1 MENPVNKPLSRRRF
15 LIMSGAGATTM
26 AFASSA
32 MGREAVNLLDPTNP
46 LVIPQNFKPSIWFTM
61 EANGRTTVH
70 VLRAEIGQHVGTAFA
85 QIVAEELELEWNRVT
100 IDYPEMEA
108 GTRAIYG
115 AQMTGGSYSVHE
127 MFDTLARTAAV
138 ARGILLEA
146 GADLLGADPAD
157 CVARNGNVI
166 DEVYGDTIS
175 YSDILSETTI
185 DYEVYEEDLGAVTLK
200 AREDYRIIG
209 TSVPALD
216 IPEKVDGSARFGIDA
231 YVPNMVY
238 GKIIAPPRRLGAKIV
253 SVNDTAAKDITGY
266 LMTLPI
272 NLPEAGLVS
281 GLVTH
286 TPLVLASSF
295 PAAMR
300 AAEMIE
306 VEWDTT
312 GCSSINSAEIAA
324 EANAMLN
331 DPEQEHEFMRIGDPN
346 SAASDATHK
355 LERFYE
361 TSMIAHVPMEPLSAL
376 AHYSDGKLHLY
387 CGHQFGTMLPETI
400 SLYTGL
406 DAGDIIFHPHLIG
419 GGFGKKIEFEPSIL
433 AAIAATQTK
442 MPVKVIFT
450 REDDMAFAHPRTP
463 TVQRLRGFADADGV
477 LSCTTHDIAC
487 GWMGI
492 YKTGIDFGMIPSFVD
507 GQPTMTEKGLVEGL
521 SILGSDHWYDVPNQ
535 RVSSYRQHSVEKAIP
550 VRAVRSIANNYTL
563 FALESFIDEM
573 AQELERD
580 PLEFRLSMLKALGHN
595 SGPDANHVEK
605 SIWPEWLN
613 YSAYQKSSAVGGA
626 KRLAN
631 VLRIAS
637 GVANYGSK
645 VLPANTAQGIAISG
659 AEERQNPSF
668 TACVAEVHVDPA
680 SAAIDVRKL
689 TIAIDVG
696 VIVNPD
702 GVRSQVEGALLWG
715 LSNAMREKM
724 TVRDGAIAERNFDAY
739 NWQAN
744 VGLPE
749 IDIHLVENGLYPSG
763 VGEPP
768 TSIVAPALANA
779 VARASGIR
787 LRSLPLDRQSL
798 MDQLNA

>member
-1 MENPVNKPLSRRRF
+1 MSNDTKGTLSRRKF
-15 LIMSGAGATTM
+15 LVLSGAGATSM
-26 AFASSA
+26 AFATSA
-32 MGREAVNLLDPTNP
+32 IGREAVNLLDPGNP

-85 QIVAEELELEWNRVT
+85 QIVAEELELDWDRVT
-100 IDYPEMEA
+100 IDYPEMGADTMAEY
-108 GTRAIYG
+108 GTQA
-115 AQMTGGSYSVHE
+115 TGGSYSVHE

-138 ARGILLEA
+138 ARGILVEA

-157 CVARNGNVI
+157 CIARNGQVV
-166 DEVYGDTIS
+166 DEVFGENIS

-185 DYEVYEEDLGAVTLK
+185 DYEVYEEDLGAVKLK

-209 TSVPALD
+209 KSVPALD
-216 IPEKVDGSARFGIDA
+216 IPEKVNGSARFGIDA

-253 SVNDTAAKDITGY
+253 SVDDTAAKDITGY
-266 LMTLPI
+266 LMTMAI
-272 NLPEAGLVS
+272 NLPDEGLVS

-286 TPLVLASSF
+286 TPVVLASSF

-300 AAEMIE
+300 AAEMVE
-306 VEWDTT
+306 VTWDTT
-312 GCSSINSAEIAA
+312 GCSSINSDEIAT
-324 EANAMLN
+324 EAHAMLQA
-331 DPEQEHEFMRIGDPN
+331 PQQAHEFMRIGDPN
-346 SAASDATHK
+346 GAASSATHK

-387 CGHQFGTMLPETI
+387 CGHQFGTMIPGVI

-406 DAGDIIFHPHLIG
+406 KAEDIIFHPHLIG
-419 GGFGKKIEFEPSIL
+419 GGFGKKFEYEPLIL
-433 AAIAATQTK
+433 AAIAAAQTK
-442 MPVKVIFT
+442 MPVKIIFT

-463 TVQRLRGFADADGV
+463 TIQRLRGFSDENGN
-477 LSCTTHDIAC
+477 LSGTTHDIAG
-487 GWMGI
+487 GWMGW
-492 YKTGIDFGMIPSFVD
+492 YQLGFDFAMFPSFID
-507 GQPTMTEKGLVEGL
+507 GKPSVNEKGLVEGL
-521 SILGSDHWYDVPNQ
+521 SVLGSDHWYDVPNQ
-535 RVSSYRQHSVEKAIP
+535 KVCSYRQHSVEKAIP

-573 AQELERD
+573 ALELGRD

-595 SGPDANHVEK
+595 AGPDADHIEK
-605 SIWPEWLN
+605 SHSPKWLN
-613 YSAYQKSSAVGGA
+613 YSAYQKSSAIGGA

-645 VLPANTAQGIAISG
+645 VLPENTAQGIAISG

-668 TACVAEVHVDPA
+668 TACVAEVHVDPD
-680 SAAIDVRKL
+680 SAAIDVRRL
-689 TIAIDVG
+689 TIAIDAG

-702 GVRSQVEGALLWG
+702 GVRSQVEGGLLWG
-715 LSNAMREKM
+715 LSNAMYEKM
-724 TVRDGAIAERNFDAY
+724 TVQAGAIVERNFDSY
-739 NWQAN
+739 SWQAN
-744 VGLPE
+744 RNLPE
-749 IDIHLVENGLYPSG
+749 MDIHLVENGLYPSG
-763 VGEPP
+763 VGEPA
-768 TSIVAPALANA
+768 TSIVAPAIANA
-779 VARASGIR
+779 VAQASGVR

-798 MDQLNA
+798 MDQLSA

>member
-70 VLRAEIGQHVGTAFA
+70 VIRAEIGQHIGTAYA
-85 QIVAEELELEWNRVT
+85 QIVAEELELDWDRVT
-100 IDYPEMEA
+100 IDYPEIDSNTIM
-108 GTRAIYG
+108 TYG
-115 AQMTGGSYSVHE
+115 AQITGGSYSVHE
-127 MFDTLARTAAV
+127 MFDWLARTAAA
-138 ARGILLEA
+138 ARGILVEA

-216 IPEKVDGSARFGIDA
+216 IPEKVNGSARFGIDA

-253 SVNDTAAKDITGY
+253 SINDDDAKNISGY
-266 LMTLPI
+266 LATLPI

-281 GLVTH
+281 GVITH
-286 TPLVLASSF
+286 TPLVIAKSF

-300 AAEMIE
+300 AAEVIK
-306 VEWDTT
+306 VEWDVEGT
-312 GCSSINSAEIAA
+312 SALGSEDIVA
-324 EANAMLN
+324 EARDMLSS
-331 DPEQEHEFMRIGDPN
+331 PTGEHEVLRIGDPG
-346 SAASDATHK
+346 SAETTAEKSY
-355 LERFYE
+355 ERIYE
-361 TSMIAHVPMEPLSAL
+361 TSMVAHVPMEPMSAL
-376 AHYSDGKLHLY
+376 AHFSDGKLHLY
-387 CGHQFGTMLPETI
+387 SGHQYA
-400 SLYTGL
+400 SLSPMFIANYTGL
-406 DAGDIIFHPHLIG
+406 DPQNIIFHPHLIG
-419 GGFGKKIEFEPSIL
+419 GGFGKRGEMEPLIL
-433 AAIAATQTK
+433 SSIAAMK
-442 MPVKVIFT
+442 MEMPVKVIFT

-463 TVQRLRGFADADGV
+463 TVQRMRGFVDADDN
-477 LSCTTHDIAC
+477 LSGTTHDIVG
-487 GWMGI
+487 GWMGF
-492 YKTGIDFGMIPSFVD
+492 YKLGLDFGMMPSVVD
-507 GQPTMTEKGLVEGL
+507 GKPAPSPAGDVEAF
-521 SILGSDHWYDVPNQ
+521 SILGADHWYDVPHQ
-535 RVSSYRQHSVEKAIP
+535 RVCSFRQHAIEKTVP
-550 VRAVRSIANNYTL
+550 VRAVRSVANNYTL
-563 FALESFIDEM
+563 FAIESFIDEI
-573 AQELERD
+573 AEDIGRD
-580 PLEFRLSMLKALGHN
+580 PLEFRLEMMRGLGHN
-595 SGPDANHVEK
+595 AGPDATHIEK
-605 SIWPEWLN
+605 SMWPQWLN
-613 YSAYQKSSAVGGA
+613 YSPYQKSSAVGGA

-659 AEERQNPSF
+659 AEERQNPAF
-668 TACVAEVHVDPA
+668 TACIAEVHVDPA
-680 SAAIDVRKL
+680 SAAIDVRRL
-689 TIAIDVG
+689 TVAIDVG

-715 LSNAMREKM
+715 LSNTMREKM
-724 TVRDGAIAERNFDAY
+724 TVRDGAIAERNFDSY
-739 NWQAN
+739 SWQAN
-744 VGLPE
+744 VDLPE
-749 IDIHLVENGLYPSG
+749 IDIHLVQNGLYPSG
-763 VGEPP
+763 VGEPA

-779 VARASGIR
+779 VARASGVR

>member
-70 VLRAEIGQHVGTAFA
+70 VIRAEIGQHIGTAYA
-85 QIVAEELELEWNRVT
+85 QIVAEELELDWDRVT
-100 IDYPEMEA
+100 IDYPEIDSNTIM
-108 GTRAIYG
+108 TYG
-115 AQMTGGSYSVHE
+115 AQITGGSYSVHE
-127 MFDTLARTAAV
+127 MFDWLARTAAA
-138 ARGILLEA
+138 ARGILVEA

-185 DYEVYEEDLGAVTLK
+185 DYEVYEEDLGAVNLK

-216 IPEKVDGSARFGIDA
+216 IPEKVNGSARFGIDA

-253 SVNDTAAKDITGY
+253 SINDDDAKNISGY
-266 LMTLPI
+266 LATLPI

-281 GLVTH
+281 GVITH
-286 TPLVLASSF
+286 TPLVIAKSF

-300 AAEMIE
+300 AAEVIK
-306 VEWDTT
+306 VEWDVEGT
-312 GCSSINSAEIAA
+312 SALGSEDIVA
-324 EANAMLN
+324 EARDMLSN
-331 DPEQEHEFMRIGDPN
+331 RTGEHEVLRIGDPG
-346 SAASDATHK
+346 SAETTAEKSY
-355 LERFYE
+355 ERFYE
-361 TSMIAHVPMEPLSAL
+361 TSMVAHVPMEPMSAL
-376 AHYSDGKLHLY
+376 AHFSDGKLHLY
-387 CGHQFGTMLPETI
+387 SGHQYA
-400 SLYTGL
+400 SLSPMFIANYTGL
-406 DAGDIIFHPHLIG
+406 DPQNIIFHPHLIG
-419 GGFGKKIEFEPSIL
+419 GGFGKRGEMEPLIL
-433 AAIAATQTK
+433 SSIAAMK
-442 MPVKVIFT
+442 MEMPVKVIFT

-463 TVQRLRGFADADGV
+463 TVQRMRGFVDADDN
-477 LSCTTHDIAC
+477 LSGTTHDIVG
-487 GWMGI
+487 GWMGF
-492 YKTGIDFGMIPSFVD
+492 YKLGLDFGMMPSVVD
-507 GQPTMTEKGLVEGL
+507 GKPAPSPAGDVEAF
-521 SILGSDHWYDVPNQ
+521 SILGADHWYDVPHQ
-535 RVSSYRQHSVEKAIP
+535 RVCSFRQHSIEKTVP
-550 VRAVRSIANNYTL
+550 VRAVRSVANNYTL
-563 FALESFIDEM
+563 FAIESFIDEI
-573 AQELERD
+573 AEDIGRD
-580 PLEFRLSMLKALGHN
+580 PLEFRLEMMRGLGHN
-595 SGPDANHVEK
+595 AGPDANHIEK
-605 SIWPEWLN
+605 SLWPQWLN
-613 YSAYQKSSAVGGA
+613 YSPYQKSSAVGGA

-659 AEERQNPSF
+659 AEERQNPAF
-668 TACVAEVHVDPA
+668 TACIAEVHVDPA
-680 SAAIDVRKL
+680 SAAIDVRRL
-689 TIAIDVG
+689 TVAIDVG

-715 LSNAMREKM
+715 LSNTMREKM
-724 TVRDGAIAERNFDAY
+724 TVRDGAIAERNFDSY
-739 NWQAN
+739 SWQAN
-744 VGLPE
+744 VDLPE
-749 IDIHLVENGLYPSG
+749 IDIHLVQNGLYPSG
-763 VGEPP
+763 VGEPA

-779 VARASGIR
+779 VARASGVR